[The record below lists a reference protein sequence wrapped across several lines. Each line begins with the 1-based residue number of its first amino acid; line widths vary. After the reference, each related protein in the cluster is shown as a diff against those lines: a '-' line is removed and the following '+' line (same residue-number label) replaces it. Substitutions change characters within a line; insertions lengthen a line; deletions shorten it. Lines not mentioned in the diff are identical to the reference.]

1 MDFELPPELP
11 GLVAALGIGML
22 IGLERER
29 RKEDDPHLPAGIR
42 SFTLI
47 ALAGAVAQLL
57 GTVAIAV
64 SGAFVGLAAA
74 AAFWRSSPD
83 DPGVT
88 TEVAMLVTW
97 LLGVLAGSSPGLAAG
112 LGVAVA
118 VILAGKGRMHEFAQ
132 RMLTA
137 QELRDLLLLAAA
149 ALIVLPLLPDDA
161 PDPWG
166 ALNLRRLG
174 TVVVLV
180 MAINAAGYVA
190 LRAFGSRIGLAITG
204 FTGGFVSSTA
214 TIGSMGSRAKATP
227 KLRAQC
233 VAAALMSNVAT
244 IILLAIIVGALSLPL
259 LRALGPGLVAA
270 GLTAVAVALVA
281 SWKSFRH
288 AKDDADALP
297 GRAFHLRDALVFALV
312 VGVVLVLSAW
322 LNARFGPRAFELG
335 LAAAGLADTHAPAA
349 SAAQLVAAQRVDI
362 ETAKLGVL
370 AAFSANSLSKV
381 VVATIAGGPGFALR
395 LAPGIVAINAAFAAM
410 LLLFGAG
417 G

>member
-1 MDFELPPELP
+1 MDFQLPRELP
-11 GLVAALGIGML
+11 GLVAALGIGLL

-42 SFTLI
+42 SFALI
-47 ALAGAVAQLL
+47 ALVGAIAQLL

-74 AAFWRSSPD
+74 AAFWRSAPE
-83 DPGVT
+83 DPGIT

-97 LLGVLAGSSPGLAAG
+97 LLGVLAGSEPALAAG

-118 VILAGKGRMHEFAQ
+118 VILAGKGGMHAFAQ
-132 RMLTA
+132 RTLSK
-137 QELRDLLLLAAA
+137 QELHDLLLLAAC
-149 ALIVLPLLPDDA
+149 ALIVLPLLPDAA

-166 ALNLRRLG
+166 ALNLRKLG
-174 TVVVLV
+174 SIVVLV

-190 LRAFGSRIGLAITG
+190 LRAFGPRIGLAITG

-214 TIGSMGSRAKATP
+214 TIGSMGSRAKQSP

-244 IILLAIIVGALSLPL
+244 IILLALIVGALSLSL
-259 LRALGPGLVAA
+259 LRALAPGLAA
-270 GLTAVAVALVA
+270 GCLAAIVVALVA
-281 SWKSFRH
+281 SWRSFRQ
-288 AKDDADALP
+288 AQDDGEALP
-297 GRAFHLRDALVFALV
+297 GRAFALRQALVFALV
-312 VGVVLVLSAW
+312 VGAVLLLSAW
-322 LNARFGPRAFELG
+322 LNAEFGTRAFELG

-349 SAAQLVAAQRVDI
+349 SAAQLVAAGRIDVA
-362 ETAKLGVL
+362 TATLGVL
-370 AAFSANSLSKV
+370 VAFSANSVSKL

-395 LAPGIVAINAAFAAM
+395 LAPGIVAINAAFAGVVWV
-410 LLLFGAG
+410 LR
-417 G
+417 

>member
-11 GLVAALGIGML
+11 GLVAALGIGLL
-22 IGLERER
+22 IGLEREQR
-29 RKEDDPHLPAGIR
+29 REDDPNLPAGFR
-42 SFTLI
+42 SFALI

-57 GTVAIAV
+57 GSVALAV

-74 AAFWRSSPD
+74 AAFWRSSPG

-97 LLGVLAGSSPGLAAG
+97 LLGVLAGTEPALAAG
-112 LGVAVA
+112 LGVTVA
-118 VILAGKGRMHEFAQ
+118 VILAGKGRMHDFAQ
-132 RMLTA
+132 RVLTK
-137 QELRDLLLLAAA
+137 QELRDLLLLAAS

-166 ALNLRRLG
+166 ALNLRKLG

-214 TIGSMGSRAKATP
+214 TIGSMGSRAKQSP

-244 IILLAIIVGALSLPL
+244 IVLLAIIVGALSLSL
-259 LRALGPGLVAA
+259 LRALAPGLAA
-270 GLTAVAVALVA
+270 GGLAAIVFAIVA

-288 AKDDADALP
+288 ATDDADALP
-297 GRAFHLRDALVFALV
+297 ARAFHLRDALVFALV
-312 VGVVLVLSAW
+312 VGVVLLVSAW
-322 LNARFGPRAFELG
+322 LNAQYGPRVFELG

-349 SAAQLVAAQRVDI
+349 SAAQLVAAQRIDL
-362 ETAKLGVL
+362 ETATLGVL
-370 AAFSANSLSKV
+370 AAFSANSLSKI

-395 LAPGIVAINAAFAAM
+395 LAPGIVAINAAFAGTVWFFAR
-410 LLLFGAG
+410 A
-417 G
+417 

>member
-1 MDFELPPELP
+1 MDLQLPSELP
-11 GLVAALGIGML
+11 GLVAALGIGLL

-29 RKEDDPHLPAGIR
+29 RREDDPQLPAGIR

-64 SGAFVGLAAA
+64 SGAFVSIAAA

-97 LLGVLAGSSPGLAAG
+97 LLGVLAGSEPGLAAG

-118 VILAGKGRMHEFAQ
+118 VILAGKGRMHAFAQ
-132 RMLTA
+132 RVLTA
-137 QELRDLLLLAAA
+137 QELRDLLLLAAS

-166 ALNLRRLG
+166 ALNLRKLG
-174 TVVVLV
+174 SVVVLV

-214 TIGSMGSRAKATP
+214 TIGSMGSRARSTP
-227 KLRAQC
+227 TLRAQC

-259 LRALGPGLVAA
+259 LRALAPGLLAG

-288 AKDDADALP
+288 ATDDAEALP
-297 GRAFHLRDALVFALV
+297 GRAFHLRDAVVFALV
-312 VGVVLVLSAW
+312 VGAVLLLSAW
-322 LNARFGPRAFELG
+322 LNARFGPRVFEIG
-335 LAAAGLADTHAPAA
+335 LAAAGLADAHAPSA
-349 SAAQLVAAQRVDI
+349 SAAQLLAAERIDLA
-362 ETAKLGVL
+362 TATLGVL
-370 AAFSANSLSKV
+370 AAFSANSLAKI
-381 VVATIAGGPGFALR
+381 VVAAIAGGAGFALR
-395 LAPGIVAINAAFAAM
+395 LAPGVVAINAAFAGV
-410 LLLFGAG
+410 LWFFGR
-417 G
+417 